1 MVLVLV
7 LVSAV
12 SLVLVLVLAL
22 SLALVLVLGVEIRSK
37 DRNVCRKGA
46 SLSPILRRAAQC
58 CRLCREARFGV
69 CVVGCCLLVQR
80 KRRHRLRKRMLL
92 RNVYPKG
99 ASLSRIFCGA
109 FLSCRRS
116 REVRH
121 SRLTL
126 LFSASGPVLGSV
138 SGMLACLVVR

>member
-12 SLVLVLVLAL
+12 SLVLVLVLW
-22 SLALVLVLGVEIRSK
+22 VEVELRSK

-46 SLSPILRRAAQC
+46 SLSPIFRRALQC

-80 KRRHRLRKRMLL
+80 
-92 RNVYPKG
+92 
-99 ASLSRIFCGA
+99 
-109 FLSCRRS
+109 
-116 REVRH
+116 
-121 SRLTL
+121 
-126 LFSASGPVLGSV
+126 
-138 SGMLACLVVR
+138 